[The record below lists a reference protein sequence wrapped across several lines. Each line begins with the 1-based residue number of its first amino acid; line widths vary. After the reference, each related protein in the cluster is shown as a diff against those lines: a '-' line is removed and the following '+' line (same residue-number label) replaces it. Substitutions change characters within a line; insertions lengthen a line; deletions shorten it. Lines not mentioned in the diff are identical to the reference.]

1 MSKTKTIKDPEVLKL
16 FSDIIKEQRTLEK
29 AILHF
34 KGDNM
39 KAPEWFTEWTTS
51 FEKKNDE
58 RWEQNNKRWEQNN
71 KRWEQ
76 QLEFNKT
83 HNHK

>member
-16 FSDIIKEQRTLEK
+16 FSDIIKEQRMPEK
-29 AILHF
+29 AILYF

-39 KAPEWFTEWTTS
+39 KAPIWFQE

-58 RWEQNNKRWEQNN
+58 RWEQQI
-71 KRWEQ
+71 
-76 QLEFNKT
+76 EFNKNISDRLDKVIIKNKLKT
-83 HNHK
+83 